1 MIARGTAEAKTG
13 HQQQAYQ
20 DLGYLKLVHG
30 ISLHGV
36 LVLPAAGLGPDPD
49 LLAGGEAD
57 AGRAMA
63 ASAYGL
69 AIAAALIYDLATL

>member
-1 MIARGTAEAKTG
+1 MIARGTSEAKTG

-36 LVLPAAGLGPDPD
+36 LVLPTLAWGLTLTSWPEEKRTRTVK
-49 LLAGGEAD
+49 L
-57 AGRAMA
+57 A
-63 ASAYGL
+63 ASAYGV
-69 AIAAALIYDLATL
+69 AIAAALIFDLATM